1 MSYIG
6 RVAYIGFRSV
16 SMRIRIVALLSVC
29 AGLAL
34 AQTPS
39 ITDGGVLNGA
49 SFAKGQ
55 AVTAGSLVSIFGTS
69 LASKVSQADTIPL
82 SKSLGGVTVL
92 FINGNTAKNAPMLFV
107 QPDDATTKV
116 SSQLNVQVPWDL
128 VPAGA
133 SANVKVIVTNNGVNS
148 NTGTVAI
155 APFSPGVFAS
165 NGRAIAVNSDGTL
178 AWPVGAVPGLTTH
191 PAKIGDTV
199 IVYAN
204 GLGAVAHPPV
214 DGQNSIDTLRPN
226 LVTPQVMVGGVS
238 AEVQFAGLSP
248 QFVGVNQINVVIP
261 SVATGNS
268 VPFQIVLGGITT
280 DVGITMAVSQ

>member
-1 MSYIG
+1 
-6 RVAYIGFRSV
+6 
-16 SMRIRIVALLSVC
+16 MRIRIVALLTVS

-34 AQTPS
+34 AQTPT
-39 ITDGGVLNGA
+39 IVDGGVLNGA

-55 AVTAGSLVSIFGTS
+55 AVTPGSLVSIFGTN

-92 FINGNTAKNAPMLFV
+92 FINGDKASNAPMLFV
-107 QPDDATTKV
+107 QPDNATTQV
-116 SSQLNVQVPWDL
+116 SSQLNVQIPWEI

-133 SANVKVIVTNNGVNS
+133 TATVKVIVTNNGVNS
-148 NTGTVAI
+148 NTENVSV

-165 NGRAIAVNSDGTL
+165 NGLAIAVNSDGTL

-199 IVYAN
+199 IVYAT
-204 GLGAVAHPPV
+204 GLGAVASPPA
-214 DGQNSIDTLRPN
+214 DGQNSLDQLRPN

-238 AEVQFAGLSP
+238 AEVPFSGLSP
-248 QFVGVNQINVVIP
+248 QFVGVNQMNVKIP
-261 SVATGNS
+261 SVATGNT
-268 VPFQIVLGGITT
+268 VPLQIILGGITT
-280 DVGITMAVSQ
+280 SASVTMAVSQ